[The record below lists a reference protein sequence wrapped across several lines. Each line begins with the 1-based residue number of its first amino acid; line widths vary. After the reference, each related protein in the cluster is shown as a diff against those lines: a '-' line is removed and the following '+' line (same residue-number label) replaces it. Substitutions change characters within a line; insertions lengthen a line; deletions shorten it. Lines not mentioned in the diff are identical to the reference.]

1 MWDLGPGVPRKG
13 PKNFLKNYFMKKYVR
28 IYVRGCR
35 REDWYSRP
43 RDDDD
48 GLRHLDAREGVGV
61 A

>member
-1 MWDLGPGVPRKG
+1 
-13 PKNFLKNYFMKKYVR
+13 MKKYVR